1 MKASPSP
8 SMEEPEVNL
17 RDPWL
22 AAVLAWLVPGLGH
35 LYQRRYFKA
44 AIYSAC
50 IIGLWGWGMQI
61 SGWRINQAP
70 VNRPGVPR
78 SKTFSF
84 LAQAGVGAPAAYA
97 WYQSRRYNSGA
108 GQAVTALPGDGE
120 LTAEFQ
126 GRLYVQRG
134 GDDLERQVRGTLSVA
149 TTQGRFGDLTL
160 FGRFVGTDQDGQ
172 PVEVDLEGTVLGPVL
187 KASRQRTVDAY
198 VIQGAG
204 DQAIRLGT
212 LQGTIPRGFWNWFQA
227 PLDEVE
233 EQELHRELGKLHEL
247 ALVFTWIAG
256 LLNML
261 AIWDAFEGPAYGYG
275 LRDETEDDADDSK
288 NASSEPATAAADPP
302 ARKAG

>member
-1 MKASPSP
+1 
-8 SMEEPEVNL
+8 MEEPEVNL

-44 AIYSAC
+44 AVYAVC
-50 IIGLWGWGMQI
+50 ILGLWGWGMQI

-97 WYQSRRYNSGA
+97 WYQAKRYNSGA
-108 GQAVTALPGDGE
+108 GQAVTSLPGNGE

-126 GRLYVQRG
+126 GRLSVQRG
-134 GDDLERQVRGTLSVA
+134 GEDVEQQVQGTLSVV
-149 TTQGRFGDLTL
+149 TTQGRFGELTL
-160 FGRFVGTDQDGQ
+160 SGRFVGTDQDGQ
-172 PVEVDLEGTVLGPVL
+172 PVDVELGEGTKLDPVL
-187 KASRQRTVDAY
+187 QASRERGVYAPVMERSD
-198 VIQGAG
+198 
-204 DQAIRLGT
+204 DRAIRLGT

-233 EQELHRELGKLHEL
+233 EQNLHRELGKLHEL

-256 LLNML
+256 LLNIL
-261 AIWDAFEGPAYGYG
+261 AVWDAFEGPAYGYG
-275 LRDETEDDADDSK
+275 LRDETEDDEEEKKSP
-288 NASSEPATAAADPP
+288 SPEPAAAAEVQPT
-302 ARKAG
+302 RKAG

>member
-1 MKASPSP
+1 
-8 SMEEPEVNL
+8 MEEPEVNL

-44 AIYSAC
+44 AVYSVC
-50 IIGLWGWGMQI
+50 ILGLWGWGMQI

-70 VNRPGVPR
+70 TNRPGVPR

-97 WYQSRRYNSGA
+97 WYQAKRYNSGA
-108 GQAVTALPGDGE
+108 GQAVTSLPGDGE
-120 LTAEFQ
+120 LTARFE
-126 GRLYVQRG
+126 GTLYVQRG
-134 GDDLERQVRGTLSVA
+134 GEDIEQQVRGTLSVA

-160 FGRFVGTDQDGQ
+160 IGRFVGTDQNGH
-172 PVEVDLEGTVLGPVL
+172 PVEVDLGEGTELGPVL
-187 KASRQRTVDAY
+187 QASRERGVYAP
-198 VIQGAG
+198 VIEGSG
-204 DQAIRLGT
+204 DRAVRLGT
-212 LQGTIPRGFWNWFQA
+212 LQGTIPRRFWDWFQA

-233 EQELHRELGKLHEL
+233 EQALHRELGKLHEL

-261 AIWDAFEGPAYGYG
+261 AVWDAFEGPAYGYG
-275 LRDETEDDADDSK
+275 LRDETDDDADDK
-288 NASSEPATAAADPP
+288 ADEKKDPPPEPAAAAADQP